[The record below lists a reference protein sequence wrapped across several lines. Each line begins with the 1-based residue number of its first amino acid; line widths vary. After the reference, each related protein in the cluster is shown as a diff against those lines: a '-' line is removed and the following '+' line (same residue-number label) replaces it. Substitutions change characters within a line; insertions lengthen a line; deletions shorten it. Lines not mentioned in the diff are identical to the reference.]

1 MCWWKSRSPRRLDQA
16 VELAGIARETGLVL
30 QVGHLER
37 FSAAHGALTARMGT
51 PLYIEAVRIAPF
63 KPRGTDV
70 SVILDL
76 MIHDLDLI
84 LALTDAPILHVDAV
98 GAPVASA
105 HDDIA
110 NARIRF
116 TNGAV
121 ATITASRI
129 SLKTERKMRIFSQTG
144 YLTVDFAA
152 RKLSLVGRGIGM
164 KLPGFEEFGVEQA
177 GWQDHDALAAEHEAF
192 FASVLD
198 GAPVLV
204 DAEAGRRA
212 LEAALAVSVSI
223 AESRAMAE
231 ASGLIAPFIPA
242 FRKKVRKWPLF
253 EKSGAITFATFG
265 PVALK
270 PARPSLKKF
279 FCYFLFTKRS
289 LLFTRPDFCCCLS
302 RNAFL
307 RRALLI
313 AQVLEQDVA
322 ELGAGAAAQ
331 RVENRLMFAH
341 RLGPAVAF
349 GIQIGG
355 VA

>member
-1 MCWWKSRSPRRLDQA
+1 VQPQSGILGGMSERLQVGLIGAGHFGRYHALKLAGAKRAKLIGLADASPERAKTVAWEAGCPVKSVDEILATAQA
-16 VELAGIARETGLVL
+16 VVIAAPAEFHYDLASRALRAGKHVLVEKPIAATLAQATELGELAHAAGLVL

-37 FSAAHGALTARMGT
+37 FSAAHGAVAKRMGT

-84 LALTDAPILHVDAV
+84 LALTDSEVVSVDAV

-116 TNGAV
+116 ANGAV

-144 YLTVDFAA
+144 YMTVDFSA
-152 RKLSLVGRGIGM
+152 RKLTLVGRSIGM
-164 KLPGFEEFGVEQA
+164 KLPGFEEFGIEQA

-192 FASVLD
+192 FASCLD

-204 DAEAGRRA
+204 DAEAGKRA
-212 LEAALAVSVSI
+212 LAAALMVSDSI
-223 AESRAMAE
+223 GQSRAVAE
-231 ASGLIAPFIPA
+231 ASGLIP
-242 FRKKVRKWPLF
+242 RQL
-253 EKSGAITFATFG
+253 
-265 PVALK
+265 
-270 PARPSLKKF
+270 
-279 FCYFLFTKRS
+279 
-289 LLFTRPDFCCCLS
+289 
-302 RNAFL
+302 
-307 RRALLI
+307 
-313 AQVLEQDVA
+313 
-322 ELGAGAAAQ
+322 
-331 RVENRLMFAH
+331 
-341 RLGPAVAF
+341 
-349 GIQIGG
+349 
-355 VA
+355 